1 MTSEETLLFNSLTDQ
16 IGILTNTVSSQIEV
30 IKKLGDNNEELNN
43 RLKELQSQIA
53 WFQRQYFGRKSEKMA
68 PLDPNQL
75 DLQFDGTNFN
85 DINKEI
91 EEASTQARKQ
101 ITKKDTSEKD
111 KKPRRNRKMLEN
123 LPVIQ

>member
-16 IGILTNTVSSQIEV
+16 IGILNNTVSSQIEV

-53 WFQRQYFGRKSEKMA
+53 WFQRQYFGRKSEKIA
-68 PLDPNQL
+68 SLDPNQL
-75 DLQFDGTNFN
+75 NLQFDGTNFN

-91 EEASTQARKQ
+91 EEAGK
-101 ITKKDTSEKD
+101 
-111 KKPRRNRKMLEN
+111 
-123 LPVIQ
+123 